1 MGIDDNEAAD
11 KLSKMARDLNNNTTS
26 LVTLDDANVI
36 ALYWLKEKTIRVNQQ
51 ISESDANREI
61 KDNY

>member
-11 KLSKMARDLNNNTTS
+11 KLSKMARDLHNNTTS